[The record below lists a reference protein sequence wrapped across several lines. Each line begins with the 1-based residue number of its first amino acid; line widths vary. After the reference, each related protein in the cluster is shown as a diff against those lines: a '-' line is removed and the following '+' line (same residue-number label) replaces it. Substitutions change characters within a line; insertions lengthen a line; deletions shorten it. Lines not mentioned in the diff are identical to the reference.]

1 MGASDLRVTVD
12 QPKLRCVLHPA
23 LALGHPFGPQLALGL
38 TRAFETWLTRSF
50 WQVLDASEWLARR
63 APAGGPL
70 PDAAALCDWIA
81 LRDSTDAG
89 SWALR
94 WVGDNLSES
103 QTRGLDGDGLL
114 ERFEW
119 LAEALAARGGASG
132 PSRDWGLADD
142 PLHGALDAVALS
154 AALEGA
160 LLLSPV
166 TPSGASRPGPIQALA
181 SLDIA
186 VCESPTGG
194 DASLYPTERLVV
206 RQALA
211 AAGLAP
217 LVDLLLPLAVVHAL
231 VLPDTG
237 AEDGAVSAGDPWSR
251 ANVTWYLL

>member
-63 APAGGPL
+63 SPDCGPL

-114 ERFEW
+114 DRFEW
-119 LAEALAARGGASG
+119 LAEALANRRGSAR
-132 PSRDWGLADD
+132 PREWDLADD
-142 PLHGALDAVALS
+142 PLHSALDAVALS

-160 LLLSPV
+160 LLLCPV
-166 TPSGASRPGPIQALA
+166 TPSGAARPGPIQALA

-186 VCESPTGG
+186 VCDSPLAR

-217 LVDLLLPLAVVHAL
+217 LLDLLLPLAVVHAL

-237 AEDGAVSAGDPWSR
+237 TEDAAVSAGDPWAR
-251 ANVTWYLL
+251 ACVNWYLL